1 MHRLE
6 KISLQS
12 PNGVNGASKRGEW
25 SLQTWWMEPPND
37 VNGASKQALA
47 ASRCAT

>member
-1 MHRLE
+1 MQNNAQVRKNQLA
-6 KISLQS
+6 
-12 PNGVNGASKRGEW
+12 VSKRCEW